1 MRQLREFAQRADEFE
16 KLGVTVVGITVDE
29 PEQTKKTWEAA
40 ANKRFRLLSDP
51 DTEVIRRYGL
61 LHAGG
66 RGGEDIA
73 IRATILVDAE
83 RRERWRRVSET
94 VSDIPTTDEVLRQV
108 AEALPAKEQKS
119 R

>member
-1 MRQLREFAQRADEFE
+1 MRELREFAQRADEFE
-16 KLGVTVVGITVDE
+16 KLGVIVVGITVDG
-29 PEQTKKTWEAA
+29 PEQTKKTWEAV

-61 LHAGG
+61 LHAAG

-73 IRATILVDAE
+73 IRATILVDGE

-94 VSDIPTTDEVLRQV
+94 VPDIPKADEVLRQV
-108 AEALPAKEQKS
+108 ADALAPPERKGP
-119 R
+119 